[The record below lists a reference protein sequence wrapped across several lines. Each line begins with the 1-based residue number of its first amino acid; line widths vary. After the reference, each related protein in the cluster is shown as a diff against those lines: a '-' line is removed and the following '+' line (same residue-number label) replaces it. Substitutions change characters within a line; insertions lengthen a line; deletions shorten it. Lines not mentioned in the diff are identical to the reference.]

1 MFKRMAVVL
10 IMLSALTLCLSVVQ
24 AEAKRTEYEV
34 FVSDSWG
41 ERNETGGQAIVSPG
55 EILISAE
62 IIKWYTDE
70 KLTVHVAE
78 KRAEV
83 VIQSPRFKLETERLD
98 SLIQQG
104 VTLNFPLRLIEGK
117 PYLNM
122 VKLDQILGLAVI
134 PHPHERTVEIRLPYG
149 QKVLPQ
155 INKTRVKAS
164 LAQPFNVVWDHVTG
178 EQRNLAAEKQLPGLH
193 VISPTWFAVVNEAEL
208 VLNNADR
215 KYVDDAHSKNYQV
228 WALVSN
234 SFNKDVTKKILADEL
249 SQANI
254 IKQLVTYVSMYNL
267 DGLNVD
273 FENMYDDDKDRL
285 TAFLT
290 KLGAALKE
298 QNVVFSIDVTVPS
311 KTSFWSL
318 CYDRQALGRIADYIM
333 VMTYDE
339 HWRLSPVSGSTA
351 SLPWVEKGVKAMLAE
366 VPKEK
371 LLLGIPFYTR
381 EWEETITEE
390 GKVAVKSQALSM
402 EQADKRVADHQ
413 ASVTWLDDKGQYYTE
428 YEKNGKRYR
437 IWLENKDSIALKAL
451 LVPKYGL
458 AGTASWRKG
467 FEKEEIWQV
476 LHDTVKK

>member
-1 MFKRMAVVL
+1 MFKRMTVAV
-10 IMLSALTLCLSVVQ
+10 IMLTVLALGLSVNQ
-24 AEAKRTEYEV
+24 AAAKGAEYEI

-41 ERNETGGQAIVSPG
+41 GRNETGGQAIVAPG

-70 KLTVHVAE
+70 ELTVNVPE
-78 KRAEV
+78 KRAE
-83 VIQSPRFKLETERLD
+83 ILISSPRFKLETARLD
-98 SLIQQG
+98 GLIQHG

-117 PYLNM
+117 PYLN
-122 VKLDQILGLAVI
+122 VHKLDQILGLTVI
-134 PHPHERTVEIRLPYG
+134 AHPQEQTVEIRLPYG

-155 INKTRVKAS
+155 INKTRIKAPP
-164 LAQPFNVVWDHVTG
+164 LYPFNVVWDHVTG
-178 EQRNLAAEKQLPGLH
+178 EQRDLAVEKQLSGLH
-193 VISPTWFAVVNEAEL
+193 VISPTWFAVVNEAGL
-208 VLNNADR
+208 VLNNANR

-234 SFNKDVTKKILADEL
+234 SFNKDLTKKILADEQA
-249 SQANI
+249 QANI

-267 DGLNVD
+267 DGINVD
-273 FENMYDDDKDRL
+273 FENIYDDDKDRL

-311 KTSFWSL
+311 KSSFWSL

-339 HWRLSPVSGSTA
+339 HWRLSPISGSTA
-351 SLPWVEKGVKAMLAE
+351 SLPWVEKGVTAMLAE
-366 VPKEK
+366 VPKAK

-390 GKVAVKSQALSM
+390 GKVSVKSQALSM
-402 EQADKRVADHQ
+402 EQADKRISDNH
-413 ASVTWLDDKGQYYTE
+413 ASVTWLDDKGQHYVE

-437 IWLENKDSIALKAL
+437 IWLEDKDSIELKAR
-451 LVPKYGL
+451 LVAKYGL

-467 FEKEEIWQV
+467 FEKEEIWNV
-476 LHDTVKK
+476 LLATAKK